1 MVMMTMIVMLIMVT
15 LMTLMIVKISTTTT
29 TGKYLISLVALE
41 LDLVGQLEDLLALVV
56 EHVVVAR
63 TLHAI
68 CPLEEFEYPVFVPL
82 GQDLLSP
89 GMDVEDLGDHEV
101 VARVHLAHHSRK
113 VLLEVLL
120 EGDVGNVDGEQ
131 VLVPGLEGLQFVFC
145 ILGLFLEF
153 RISNDVIFFN

>member
-15 LMTLMIVKISTTTT
+15 LMIVKISTTT

-89 GMDVEDLGDHEV
+89 GVDVEDLGDHEV
-101 VARVHLAHHSRK
+101 VARVHLAHHPRK

-131 VLVPGLEGLQFVFC
+131 VLVPGFEGLQFVFC

-153 RISNDVIFFN
+153 NISNDVIFFN